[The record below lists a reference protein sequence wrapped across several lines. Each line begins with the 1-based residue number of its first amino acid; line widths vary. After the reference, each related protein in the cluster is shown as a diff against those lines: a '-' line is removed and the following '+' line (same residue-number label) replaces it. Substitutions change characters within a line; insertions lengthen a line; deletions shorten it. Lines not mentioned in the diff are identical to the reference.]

1 MKPIV
6 YTQITASDIDF
17 FRSGV
22 GYLRHLEY
30 NERYPP
36 SFKVEVNGSA
46 ATKSD
51 VLCINF
57 KGATDKLEFQK
68 PLALLHK
75 QLSGNISKALATYTV
90 FLM

>member
-1 MKPIV
+1 MC
-6 YTQITASDIDF
+6 TQITASDIDF

-22 GYLRHLEY
+22 GYLRQLED

-36 SFKVEVNGSA
+36 CFKVEVNGSA

-57 KGATDKLEFQK
+57 NGATDELEFQK
-68 PLALLHK
+68 PLALLNK
-75 QLSGNISKALATYTV
+75 QLSGKTV
-90 FLM
+90 QTL